1 MPRIDAMTLLLGAV
15 VVAALSGG
23 HAFAQAT
30 AGQDVAPDPYRHDI
44 GWLKVPEGR
53 KMGQSINVDM
63 DRDGKSVWV
72 YDRCGRADC
81 IGSKLDPIEKFD
93 PSGKLAVSF
102 GAGMFN
108 HPHGLY
114 VDAGGDV
121 WVTDD
126 HGGDGKGH
134 QVFKFSPQGKVLLT
148 LGRPGIAGT
157 GPDTFNAPTDVAV
170 APNGDIFVSD
180 GHGGETNARIVK
192 FSKDGKFIMTWGKKG
207 SAPGDFNIPHSLALD
222 SMGRLFVADR
232 ANNRIQIFDQSGGL
246 LAEWRQFGRPSGLFI
261 DKNGVLYSTDS
272 ESDATRNPGFRRGVT
287 IGSAKDGKVTAFIPE
302 PTPAVEGRDGGESVA
317 VDDAGNV
324 YVGMNSTRTVER
336 YVRK

>member
-1 MPRIDAMTLLLGAV
+1 MPRFDTLTRLFGAA

-23 HAFAQAT
+23 YAFAQAG
-30 AGQDVAPDPYRHDI
+30 AAQDAAPDPYQHDV
-44 GWLKVPEGR
+44 GWLKPPEGR
-53 KMGQSINVDM
+53 KMGQSINVDI

-81 IGSKLDPIEKFD
+81 IGSKLDPIQKFD
-93 PSGKLAVSF
+93 ASGRLLASF

-114 VDAGGDV
+114 VDADGNV

-148 LGRPGIAGT
+148 LGRAGT
-157 GPDTFNAPTDVAV
+157 AGEGPDTFNAPTDVMV

-192 FSKDGKFIMTWGKKG
+192 FTKDGRFIRTWGQKG
-207 SAPGDFNIPHSLALD
+207 AGPGEFNIPHSLALD
-222 SMGRLFVADR
+222 AAGRLFVADR
-232 ANNRIQIFDQSGGL
+232 ANNRIQIFDQDGGFI
-246 LAEWRQFGRPSGLFI
+246 AQWRQFGRPSGLFI
-261 DKNGVLYSTDS
+261 DRNGLLYSTDS
-272 ESDATRNPGFRRGVT
+272 ESDAARNPGFRRGVT

-302 PTPAVEGRDGGESVA
+302 PVPATEGRDGGESVA
-317 VDDAGNV
+317 VDDAGHV
-324 YVGMNSTRTVER
+324 FVGMNSTRTVER